1 MGCELQEKCQRRG
14 LTLPKFETLAKC
26 IPQRNGKVRKKVE
39 RDFDEK
45 RL

>member
-14 LTLPKFETLAKC
+14 LTLPKFEILAKC
-26 IPQRNGKVRKKVE
+26 IPQRNGKVRKKVK
-39 RDFDEK
+39 RGLGEK